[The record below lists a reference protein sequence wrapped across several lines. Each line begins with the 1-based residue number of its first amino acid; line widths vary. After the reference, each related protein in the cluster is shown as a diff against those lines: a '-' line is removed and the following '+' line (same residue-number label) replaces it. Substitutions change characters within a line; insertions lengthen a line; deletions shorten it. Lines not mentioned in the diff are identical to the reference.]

1 MMRSL
6 WSAATGMIAQ
16 QLNIDT
22 ISNNLANVNTIGFKK
37 SRAEFEDLIYQSHKI
52 AGSITQGDVRVPTG
66 IQVGLGV
73 RPTTVHK
80 FFSQGDY
87 QNTSNPLDM
96 AIEGDGFFQVMVGD
110 EVAYTRAGAFKLN
123 QDGTI
128 VSANGYVLQPEFTV
142 PAETKHIS
150 ITEGGTITALDA
162 NGEELATADIPL
174 YTFINPAGLEARGKN
189 LYTPTEA
196 SGEATEGEPGV
207 DNTGTIAQGF
217 LEMSNVE
224 VVEEMVGM
232 IVGQRAYEVNSKAIQ
247 TSDQMLQIAVQLKRS

>member
-1 MMRSL
+1 MRSL

-123 QDGTI
+123 QDGTV

-196 SGEATEGEPGV
+196 SGEAVEGEPGV

>member
-37 SRAEFEDLIYQSHKI
+37 SRAEFEDLIYQNHKI

-66 IQVGLGV
+66 IQVGMGV

-96 AIEGDGFFQVMVGD
+96 AIEGEGFFQVQVGD

-123 QDGTI
+123 QDGTV

-196 SGEATEGEPGV
+196 SGEAVEGEPGV